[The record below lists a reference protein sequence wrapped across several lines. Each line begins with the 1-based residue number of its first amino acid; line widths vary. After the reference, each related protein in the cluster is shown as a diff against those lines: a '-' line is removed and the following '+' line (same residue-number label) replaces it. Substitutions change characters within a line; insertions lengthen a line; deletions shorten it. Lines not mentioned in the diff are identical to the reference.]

1 MVYLLSSIIS
11 DLTKGLI
18 FFSLFLSPLSTNLN
32 FKPLY
37 KVGKPPT
44 KAWFMQ
50 MPSDP
55 VQEPAILSLWTT
67 TQEKNFILHHYS
79 WNLLFSI
86 HMLIFSP
93 VIITFRLDKVWK
105 YHLFIWVPEA
115 FSFLTYHC
123 RSLLNE
129 LWMVLWVAWVQG
141 GGIMVS
147 HRFTLFTF
155 NNICLRLGNKWNPCT
170 W

>member
-1 MVYLLSSIIS
+1 MHLMIKVLVSLNTFPRYFLLRIIRNFLLYMLLFILHGIPAVLHHIRF
-11 DLTKGLI
+11 DKRLI
-18 FFSLFLSPLSTNLN
+18 FFSLFFSPLSTNLN

-55 VQEPAILSLWTT
+55 FQEPAILSLWTT

-93 VIITFRLDKVWK
+93 VIITFRLDKV
-105 YHLFIWVPEA
+105 
-115 FSFLTYHC
+115 
-123 RSLLNE
+123 
-129 LWMVLWVAWVQG
+129 
-141 GGIMVS
+141 
-147 HRFTLFTF
+147 
-155 NNICLRLGNKWNPCT
+155 
-170 W
+170 